1 MGDKHNGRLFNTV
14 QSNVPRDFQV
24 AFEQIDREMSQAVQ
38 KHGPMNLPTSHVED
52 FYERI
57 NHEKKNI
64 VSRA

>member
-1 MGDKHNGRLFNTV
+1 
-14 QSNVPRDFQV
+14 
-24 AFEQIDREMSQAVQ
+24 MSQAVQ

-57 NHEKKNI
+57 NQEKKNI